1 MLTIFS
7 LSYINDFILKKRK
20 KTHGC
25 YNREIQKGSIKTFFK
40 SFTFVPVLNLWCMCV
55 TLLCDL

>member
-20 KTHGC
+20 KLMVVITGK
-25 YNREIQKGSIKTFFK
+25 YKKDQ
-40 SFTFVPVLNLWCMCV
+40 
-55 TLLCDL
+55 